1 MPFVRVAD
9 VDPSH
14 AAAFVLCIE
23 DNELR
28 DQALLLIES
37 IRAFAGRYASSEIFA
52 VAPRAFLGVDRET
65 RARLDALE
73 VHYHEAAINRIAPW
87 YGSTNRLLA
96 AAWAEERSN
105 AEVLFVLDSDTL
117 VLGEPEP
124 PGEES
129 DLAVRPVDVK
139 GCASAGPDDP
149 CEPYWAALCALAG
162 VGVEALPWVETV
174 FGGAR
179 VRATYNGGFSAVR
192 RASGIPRRAAELFLR
207 SLQAGLWPT
216 AGNPEQVVASTGR
229 VSSLASRYWGSN
241 QAALS
246 VAAWSST
253 RRVRLLDRR
262 TNVPLHLLAE
272 AGAAERESW
281 RDLRPLHVH
290 YHRMLEPSRRAGALT
305 RLAELGV
312 SRDQLAWIEARLA
325 PSRSPSVARVP
336 AVAGPSAGRGRNQA
350 LVILGMHRS
359 GTSLVASALQR
370 SGVAIGDD
378 LDAGGVGNPRG
389 HFEDGEFRR
398 FHEALLASVGETWL
412 TVSEP
417 LRVVGPSFERAARE
431 LVARRADRPLWGWKD
446 PRTCLALELWERLL
460 PQACF
465 LALYRHPVDVA
476 LSLWRRGGDGEL
488 QRDPW
493 LAMRAWELH
502 NRELLALRKR
512 HPARCYLAQ
521 VPTVTHDLPALV
533 RALGER
539 FDLPLRDDGVA
550 AVLAPAELAPRPEL
564 GGPPWTELLAGPLE
578 LYAQLEAAAD
588 LPESPVELRAL
599 VQTLS
604 NEFRRELR
612 LAETLL
618 FALLERS
625 PATPE
630 AAAVRSSELAGERAR
645 GRRLAAELVEVIAE
659 RDQLGGVLAEIEGSR
674 GYAAVRAWWA
684 LRTGLRRVGSGGQG
698 ANPRAGRGGDHRR
711 S

>member
-1 MPFVRVAD
+1 MTSPC
-9 VDPSH
+9 S
-14 AAAFVLCIE
+14 AAFVLCIE

-37 IRAFAGRYASSEIFA
+37 IRAFAGRFAASEIFA
-52 VAPRAFLGVDRET
+52 LAPRAMLGIDQAT
-65 RARLDALE
+65 RARLESLD
-73 VHYHEAAINRIAPW
+73 VTYHEEALNRVAPW
-87 YGSTNRLLA
+87 YGSANRLFA
-96 AAWAEERSN
+96 AAWAQERSN

-124 PGEES
+124 PAEAS

-139 GCASAGPDDP
+139 GCASAGPEDA
-149 CEPYWAALCALAG
+149 CEPYWVELCALAG
-162 VGVEALPWVETV
+162 VRVEALPWIETV

-192 RASGIPRRAAELFLR
+192 RASGIPRRAAELFSR
-207 SLQAGLWPT
+207 SVLAGLWPT
-216 AGNPEQVVASTGR
+216 AGNPEHVVASTGR

-246 VAAWSST
+246 VAAWSTT
-253 RRVRLLDRR
+253 RRVQLLDRR
-262 TNVPLHLLAE
+262 TNVPLHILAE
-272 AGAAERESW
+272 AAVADRESW
-281 RDLRPLHVH
+281 CDLRPVHVH
-290 YHRMLEPSRRAGALT
+290 YHRMLEPARRAVALAC
-305 RLAELGV
+305 LAELGV
-312 SRDQLAWIEARLA
+312 PRDRLAWIEARLA
-325 PSRSPSVARVP
+325 TSRSPSVDRGP
-336 AVAGPSAGRGRNQA
+336 AAVGSPGGGGRSRA

-370 SGVAIGDD
+370 AGVAIGDD

-389 HFEDGEFRR
+389 HFEDGDFRR
-398 FHEALLASVGETWL
+398 FHETLLASAGETWL
-412 TVSEP
+412 TASEP
-417 LRVVGPSFERAARE
+417 LPVDGPSFERAARE
-431 LVARRADRPLWGWKD
+431 LVARRAARPLWGWKD
-446 PRTCLALELWERLL
+446 PRTCLALALWERLL
-460 PQACF
+460 PEACF

-493 LAMRAWELH
+493 LAIRAWELH

-512 HPARCYLAQ
+512 HPERCYLAQ
-521 VPTVTHDLPALV
+521 VPTVTHDLPGLV
-533 RALGER
+533 RELGER
-539 FDLPLRDDGVA
+539 FDLPLRNEGVA
-550 AVLAPAELAPRPEL
+550 EVLAPAELAPRPAA
-564 GGPPWTELLAGPLE
+564 GGPPWSELLTGSLE

-588 LPESPVELRAL
+588 LPESPTEVRAL
-599 VQTLS
+599 APTAS
-604 NEFRRELR
+604 NEVRRELR

-625 PATPE
+625 PASPE
-630 AAAVRSSELAGERAR
+630 VAAARSSELAGERAR
-645 GRRLAAELVEVIAE
+645 TRRLAAELAEVTAE

-684 LRTGLRRVGSGGQG
+684 LRKGLRPSGSGEQG
-698 ANPRAGRGGDHRR
+698 ANPRAGRGGERRR